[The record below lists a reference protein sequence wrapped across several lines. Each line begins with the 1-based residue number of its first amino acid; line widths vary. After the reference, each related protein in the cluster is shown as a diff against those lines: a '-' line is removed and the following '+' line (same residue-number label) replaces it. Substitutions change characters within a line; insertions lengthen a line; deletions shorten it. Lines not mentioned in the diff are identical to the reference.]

1 MMIEALIKNLN
12 FINISSDEMIL
23 VEWRP
28 PESRRTSLLDL
39 NLIREDNTDDIFFN
53 VDKLNTKMAYI
64 RKNNIYYAIGAE
76 ADEKVQFQLM
86 ESLLEIVIKQFQ
98 DTYDTE
104 VIFSVGNVSPNAFMG
119 FKSILDEIF
128 ANIKTYDLGK
138 TIHAHCR
145 ACNKSRMPIFIKKS
159 IIDNAESYPVPIVYN
174 HKGHALLCYID
185 KNFEVRGVEI
195 VNTTG

>member
-1 MMIEALIKNLN
+1 MIEALIKNLN
-12 FINISSDEMIL
+12 FINISSDEMVL

-39 NLIREDNTDDIFFN
+39 NLIREDSTDDIFFN

-64 RKNNIYYAIGAE
+64 RKNNIYYTIGAE
-76 ADEKVQFQLM
+76 ADDKVQFQLM
-86 ESLLEIVIKQFQ
+86 ESLLEMVIKEFQ

-119 FKSILDEIF
+119 FKSILDETF